1 MAVKQRVLKISH
13 ASVVVD
19 KNATIDTVKRA
30 SRDTEKRAD
39 NFKKDVRAAMKNSNS
54 NNKLAEDR
62 KKGAIFHVQTCSV
75 SQRRAVGFKR
85 KSELSSG
92 GGRKYLRIETVC

>member
-30 SRDTEKRAD
+30 SRDIEERAD

-54 NNKLAEDR
+54 NKKLAEDR
-62 KKGAIFHVQTCSV
+62 KKEPYYMSRHVQYLK
-75 SQRRAVGFKR
+75 G
-85 KSELSSG
+85 EL
-92 GGRKYLRIETVC
+92 